1 MPPGTKKGTRRRRDN
16 KVPVMGRKIAYI
28 LIGVLC
34 GATMAPTTA
43 AAQKAEQALAWFTQ
57 GRQAY
62 DAGDLDTAIARF
74 DSVFSANPAYS
85 DIKHGAAAYWL
96 GVCLREAGQDS
107 LAATAWRGG
116 VEAMRGHGSFDVRLA
131 DQYLSHLMADE
142 ERLETNLTMALD
154 LYVNLLYNVD
164 ALLDDDERALV
175 GQYVAR
181 LALVAPAGVLA
192 DAFNGDP
199 LSGSWTPRSGAGPL
213 LITWWRS
220 QDPVPATRSNERL
233 EEHLRR
239 VSKIRRDYASEDAP
253 AGIDQ
258 RGEIYLRYG
267 PPQEQIEITFDDP
280 VLTDIVYR
288 PGVSVSLSDFRRNEM
303 WVFGHIDRAAWFLFV
318 KRDGAYQI
326 SETVDLIPTQL
337 RSGFTAGTRGR
348 IKAGMAIAV
357 LQNIFRQLAPLH
369 PDFAMRYAE
378 VDNYAM
384 SMPEFATGRM
394 ANRTS
399 SRLGQLPGG
408 VTGGTQIDQP
418 GHFVQTM
425 MIKSRSEDDASIARR
440 DDHAPRV
447 YTEALAEVGIL
458 EVGYRAVR
466 YLEPDGSTRTVV
478 HWSPDPGGL
487 RPGRDERRLLESM
500 AYPDSGRYLV
510 TMTAVQKQ
518 ADYIDRVVNRDRFMI
533 SDLPR
538 ENEAIPVQQTT
549 MTGDTTLFNL
559 ALQWDQY
566 AMGASETRRG
576 PRMRV
581 ATARLD
587 SMPPLNADPRVLE
600 MSDLLPMT
608 ALMDVGPDDFVPTP
622 YPFKTLTRELQL
634 GISFEIYHLDFG
646 PDDKTRYT
654 VAFEVKRNGRRGG
667 FLSRA
672 GPDEGTSSRFGSTGS
687 SRKASEM
694 ILIDLQSWEGSGE
707 LDIQVTITD
716 EVSGRVVSRDLTFE
730 LK

>member
-1 MPPGTKKGTRRRRDN
+1 
-16 KVPVMGRKIAYI
+16 VPVMVRKIAYI
-28 LIGVLC
+28 LIGVFGGVAL
-34 GATMAPTTA
+34 TPTVA
-43 AAQKAEQALAWFTQ
+43 VAQKAEQGWTAWFTE
-57 GRQAY
+57 GRQAH
-62 DAGDLDTAIARF
+62 DVGDFPTAIARF

-85 DIKHGAAAYWL
+85 DIKYGAAAYWL
-96 GVCLREAGQDS
+96 GISQREAGQDS
-107 LAATAWRGG
+107 LAAASWRSG
-116 VEAMRGHGSFDVRLA
+116 VGAMRAQKSFDVRLA
-131 DQYLSHLMADE
+131 DAFLSYLMADG
-142 ERLETNLTMALD
+142 ERLEKNLPMALD
-154 LYVNLLYNVD
+154 LYVNLLFNVD

-175 GQYVAR
+175 GRYAAR

-199 LSGSWTPRSGAGPL
+199 LSGTWTPRPGAGPL
-213 LITWWRS
+213 LIAWWRS
-220 QDPVPATRSNERL
+220 QDPVPATRGNERL

-239 VSKIRRDYASEDAP
+239 VSKSKRDYAWPGAP
-253 AGIDQ
+253 AGVDQ

-267 PPQEQIEITFDDP
+267 PPQSQIEITFDDP
-280 VLTDIVYR
+280 VLTDIVFR
-288 PGVSVSLSDFRRNEM
+288 PGVAVNLSDFKRNEM

-318 KRDGAYQI
+318 RKDGAYQI

-348 IKAGMAIAV
+348 VKAGMAIAV
-357 LQNIFRQLAPLH
+357 LQNVFRQLAPLH
-369 PDFAMRYAE
+369 PDFAMRYIE

-384 SMPEFATGRM
+384 SMPEFAAGRM
-394 ANRTS
+394 ANRS
-399 SRLGQLPGG
+399 NSRLGQLPRG
-408 VTGGTQIDQP
+408 VTGGSQIDQP
-418 GHFVQTM
+418 GRFVQTM

-447 YTEALAEVGIL
+447 YTEALAELETL
-458 EVGYRAVR
+458 EVGYRTVR

-487 RPGRDERRLLESM
+487 RPGRSERRLLESM

-510 TMTAVQKQ
+510 TLTAVQKQ

-533 SDLPR
+533 SDLPSR
-538 ENEAIPVQQTT
+538 NEAIPVQQTT

-576 PRMRV
+576 PRIRV
-581 ATARLD
+581 ATARVD
-587 SMPPLNADPRVLE
+587 SLPPLNADPRVLE

-608 ALMDVGPDDFVPTP
+608 ALADVAPDDFVPTP
-622 YPFKTLTRELQL
+622 YPFKTLTRDLQL
-634 GISFEIYHLDFG
+634 GISFEVYHLDFG
-646 PDDKTRYT
+646 PDDKTHYT
-654 VAFEVKRNGRRGG
+654 VAFEVTRNGRRGG
-667 FLSRA
+667 LLSRA
-672 GPDEGTSSRFGSTGS
+672 VRDEGTSTRFSSTGS

-694 ILIDLQSWEGSGE
+694 ILIDLMTWEGSGE